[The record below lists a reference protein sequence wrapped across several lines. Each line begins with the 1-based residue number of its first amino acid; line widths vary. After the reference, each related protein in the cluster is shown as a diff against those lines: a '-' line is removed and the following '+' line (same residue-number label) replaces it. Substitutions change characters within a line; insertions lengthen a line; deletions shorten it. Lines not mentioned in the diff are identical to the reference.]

1 MHTSRAWRDVRVWFW
16 ASWLFPHV
24 AFAGAWTQ
32 PEGKGMLAL
41 SSTYYNSDEF
51 YDDVGNLRSQSHYQK
66 HEVSAYGEWGASD
79 SITLGANLFANHVE
93 QQGKHNYTLSNSEF
107 FSRLRL
113 YKDNERVISMQ
124 PLLKLPSYAYRGRTP
139 QSGSETYDAEIAALY
154 GESVHILSDR
164 DFIDATIALRTRS
177 HGRSSLWRTETKYG
191 VGIAEQWLLI
201 AGLYT
206 THSFSID
213 TPTTFREGGDY
224 DYDLTKAEVNLLYSP
239 ANNRYWQVSYFS
251 HIDGIQA
258 GAGDGLSLTYGMRF

>member
-1 MHTSRAWRDVRVWFW
+1 MHSSRACLAVRGWF
-16 ASWLFPHV
+16 AVCCLLPTI

-32 PEGKGMLAL
+32 QEGNGLLAL
-41 SSTYYNSDEF
+41 SSTYYTSNEF
-51 YDDVGNLRSQSHYQK
+51 YDNIGNLRPQSRYKKQ
-66 HEVSAYGEWGASD
+66 EISAYGEWGLRD
-79 SITLGANLFANHVE
+79 GITIGANLFANHAE

-107 FSRLRL
+107 FARMRL
-113 YKDNERVISMQ
+113 YYDSERVISIQ
-124 PLLKLPSYAYRGRTP
+124 PSLKLPSYAYRGRTP

-154 GESVHILSDR
+154 GESVHILSNR
-164 DFIDATIALRTRS
+164 DFIDAAIAVRSRS

-191 VGIAEQWLLI
+191 VGVAEQWMLI

-224 DYDLTKAEVNLLYSP
+224 DYDLTKAELNLLYSP
-239 ANNRYWQVSYFS
+239 TINTYWQLAYFS

-258 GAGDGLSLTYGMRF
+258 GAGDGLGLTYGMRF